1 MRAIVQVT
9 FRLVE
14 LRLSHDIGCVRRLLL
29 MRSHN
34 ELTSIYLGRATI
46 HLDYLHEAWSLEPF
60 VMLFLHLAKNRLIFR
75 KVIIQVYQLILL
87 SLLVRV
93 NSLSKICDS
102 CALSSLMHVAHSRY
116 IAARFVRRY

>member
-34 ELTSIYLGRATI
+34 ELTSIYLCRATI
-46 HLDYLHEAWSLEPF
+46 HLDYLHEAGSLEPF
-60 VMLFLHLAKNRLIFR
+60 VMLLLHLAKNRLILR
-75 KVIIQVYQLILL
+75 KVIIQVDQLILL
-87 SLLVRV
+87 SLL
-93 NSLSKICDS
+93 I
-102 CALSSLMHVAHSRY
+102 
-116 IAARFVRRY
+116 